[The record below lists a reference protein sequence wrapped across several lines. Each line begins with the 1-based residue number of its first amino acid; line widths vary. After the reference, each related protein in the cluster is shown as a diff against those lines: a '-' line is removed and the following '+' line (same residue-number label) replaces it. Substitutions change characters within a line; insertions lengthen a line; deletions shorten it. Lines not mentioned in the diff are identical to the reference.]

1 MGWGRGDGAGEC
13 PRAPH
18 GAAIGA
24 GCEDDAGGE
33 TPRGRRTCLM
43 AMLELYL
50 VRHGVAA
57 ERGKEW
63 PDDSKRPLTTDG
75 IARLRRSARGLNA
88 IGVSFDQIVT
98 SPLVRT
104 RQTADVLAEE
114 LKGKPPIVTAD
125 ALAPAGSSAAVMQE
139 LAKHVRLARVALV
152 GHEPNLGELAAQ
164 LIGARTPI
172 EFKKGGMCRIDFDT
186 LPPKGG
192 GMLRWF
198 HTPKMLRKLGD

>member
-1 MGWGRGDGAGEC
+1 
-13 PRAPH
+13 
-18 GAAIGA
+18 
-24 GCEDDAGGE
+24 
-33 TPRGRRTCLM
+33 M

-50 VRHGVAA
+50 VRHGLAA

-63 PDDSKRPLTTDG
+63 PDDSKRPLTPEG
-75 IARLRRSARGLNA
+75 ITRLRRSARGLTEM
-88 IGVSFDQIVT
+88 GVSFDQIVT
-98 SPLVRT
+98 SPLVRA

-114 LKGKPPIVTAD
+114 LKGKPPIATSD

-139 LAKHVRLARVALV
+139 IAKHVRHARVALV

-164 LIGARTPI
+164 LIGARAPL
-172 EFKKGGMCRIDFDT
+172 EFKKGGMCRIDFDI

-198 HTPKMLRKLGD
+198 LPPKVLRKLGG